1 MNLREEQV
9 DVWCVPLDLDEAS
22 LLSLQRLLS
31 EDELVRAER
40 FRVEKPKERF
50 IAGRG
55 YLRTIL
61 SRYLNEKPED
71 LRFEYTRYGK
81 PFLKGKPGP
90 KGISRI
96 CFNLSHSGDLALY
109 GVSRGREIGVDVEKI
124 RTDWDF
130 MKMAERFFSPSEVHA
145 LKSLPEDQRI
155 LGFFNCW
162 TRKEAYFKAKQG
174 LPSSAPGRFEV
185 SLAPGEPAAL
195 LSHREEPGEVDRWY
209 LEDLDV
215 GPGYVGAVAVE
226 GREVEVI
233 FRKIE
238 LNSIP

>member
-1 MNLREEQV
+1 
-9 DVWCVPLDLDEAS
+9 
-22 LLSLQRLLS
+22 
-31 EDELVRAER
+31 
-40 FRVEKPKERF
+40 
-50 IAGRG
+50 
-55 YLRTIL
+55 
-61 SRYLNEKPED
+61 
-71 LRFEYTRYGK
+71 
-81 PFLKGKPGP
+81 
-90 KGISRI
+90 
-96 CFNLSHSGDLALY
+96 
-109 GVSRGREIGVDVEKI
+109 
-124 RTDWDF
+124 
-130 MKMAERFFSPSEVHA
+130 MKMAERFFSPSEVHT
-145 LKSLPEDQRI
+145 LKSLREDRRI

-233 FRKIE
+233 FRKSE